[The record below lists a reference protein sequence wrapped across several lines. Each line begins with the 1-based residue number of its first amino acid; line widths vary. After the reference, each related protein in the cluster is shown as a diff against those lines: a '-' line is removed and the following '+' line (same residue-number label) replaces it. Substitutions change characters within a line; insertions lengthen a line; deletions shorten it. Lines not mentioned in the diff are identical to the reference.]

1 MILTI
6 MDLEDW
12 VYGSEGEPK
21 PMRDGSLAGF
31 SHPIIERDRLFW
43 DWKIAVLKN

>member
-1 MILTI
+1 

-21 PMRDGSLAGF
+21 LMLDGSLTRF
-31 SHPIIERDRLFW
+31 SHRIIERDRLFW
-43 DWKIAVLKN
+43 DWKTAVFKN